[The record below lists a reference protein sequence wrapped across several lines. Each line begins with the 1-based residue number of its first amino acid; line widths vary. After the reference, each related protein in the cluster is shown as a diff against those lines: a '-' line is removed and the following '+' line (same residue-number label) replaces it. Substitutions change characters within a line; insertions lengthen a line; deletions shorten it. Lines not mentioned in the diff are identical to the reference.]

1 METTAARLKKALEM
15 RNMRQIDLSKKTG
28 ISKASISQYLSGD
41 VTPKQDKIHLMA
53 KALAVPEIWLAGW
66 DDDAPVY
73 NPLDYLEPNKDMMDY
88 YMNDQ
93 GLSYENAPQK
103 EWRRQ
108 AKHDF
113 DALIEPS
120 STNNPVVKDI
130 LELLNG
136 MDADGLTV
144 AKNVLL
150 AIKKQP

>member
-1 METTAARLKKALEM
+1 MM
-15 RNMRQIDLSKKTG
+15 PQC
-28 ISKASISQYLSGD
+28 
-41 VTPKQDKIHLMA
+41 
-53 KALAVPEIWLAGW
+53 
-66 DDDAPVY
+66 Y

-88 YMNDQ
+88 YMKDQ
-93 GLSYENAPQK
+93 GLSYENALQK

-136 MDADGLTV
+136 MDADELTV